1 MKNLFYLISFM
12 TLFLGVNI
20 LYTIGLKD
28 PYDTSISLSSSVP
41 LSTWLLLITGSIY
54 LFTKKK
60 LIKNYEISF
69 LLFCITYTFVN
80 TIILQRSANLIII
93 INSFIAPIFISLFA
107 KNIPNAKKNIYKI
120 ILLYF
125 IAECGVAISER
136 IFSENFL
143 IAASETT
150 FMDMS
155 MSHDEGFRSAS
166 IHGHPLQGA
175 LMISVIMGFI
185 YIANIKI
192 KNKITLLILG
202 CTALLSFNTRSSI
215 CFWGAMLTLLLFQ
228 IILSRK
234 YTITNKLSSFV
245 LLSIAF
251 IGIWNLLQSGWGG
264 RLLELSLFDEDSAQA
279 RIDVFQM
286 FNFISFKQILWGI
299 SEKDII
305 NIMSKSGIGIIE
317 NYWISYILSFGLIC
331 TLIFVTFVFLCLK
344 PLFKNIATIKIII
357 SVGSFLII
365 SSTNN
370 SMLSGV
376 PALILLVLCVY
387 SFPIK
392 KINYEANNQYNCTNI
407 QR

>member
-317 NYWISYILSFGLIC
+317 NYWISYILGFGLIC

>member
-1 MKNLFYLISFM
+1 M

-317 NYWISYILSFGLIC
+317 NYWISYILGFGLIC

>member
-20 LYTIGLKD
+20 LYTIGFKD
-28 PYDTSISLSSSVP
+28 PYDTSISLNSSVP
-41 LSTWLLLITGSIY
+41 LSTWLLLIIGSIY

-69 LLFCITYTFVN
+69 LIFCFIYTFFN
-80 TIILQRSANLIII
+80 TIILQRSANLVII
-93 INSFIAPIFISLFA
+93 INSFIAPIFISLLA
-107 KNIPNAKKNIYKI
+107 KNIPSAKKNIYKI

-175 LMISVIMGFI
+175 LMVSVIMGFI

-192 KNKITLLILG
+192 RNKIALLILG
-202 CTALLSFNTRSSI
+202 CMALLSFNTRSSI
-215 CFWGAMLTLLLFQ
+215 CFWGGMLTLLLLQ
-228 IILSRK
+228 IIFSKK
-234 YTITNKLSSFV
+234 YTVTNKLSSFF
-245 LLSIAF
+245 LLSIAA
-251 IGIWNLLQSGWGG
+251 IGLWYLLQSGWGG

-331 TLIFVTFVFLCLK
+331 TLIFATFVFLCLK